1 MENPTTM
8 SAEEHLN
15 KLDIWNHPRITDRN
29 EKESYDVAEI
39 MESYAREYHAK
50 EMEKKLGII
59 TEALKTKPHSNTG
72 LMYDRGWEDALDV
85 VGNEILNHLKQS
97 NKE

>member
-1 MENPTTM
+1 M

-50 EMEKKLGII
+50 EMKKNLIEVEKEI
-59 TEALKTKPHSNTG
+59 EAREKVKHKDGYDNGFIDG
-72 LMYDRGWEDALDV
+72 LQWL
-85 VGNEILNHLKQS
+85 LNHLKQS